1 MDGLST
7 MCTKHQAIKAQ
18 FQRSRSDKPCPFMGK
33 ARIVCV
39 NYPNNVSLARAFQK
53 FVLSKP
59 SDAQELLCTAVM
71 GCSEVLGHRNVCA
84 VGSSVWHIAY
94 TLSTCITMLHV

>member
-18 FQRSRSDKPCPFMGK
+18 FQRSRSDKPCPSMGK
-33 ARIVCV
+33 AGIVCV

-53 FVLSKP
+53 CILSKP

-71 GCSEVLGHRNVCA
+71 GCSEVLGHRNVSA

-94 TLSTCITMLHV
+94 TCPACIIILLV